1 MTPKRWILPGVVLIL
16 ALAIALGPSTADP
29 VLSGEFRMV
38 EGNLPELALAVEQAE
53 KQLAIR
59 PNVHAHVRWADSIPA
74 ETEVAILYLHGFSGT
89 WHDGSPAIER
99 VAKEL
104 RANLFLARLHGHGLA
119 TAEPLL
125 DFHPDSVY
133 QSAVRALSITRR
145 LGKRVVVIGTS
156 TGATLGLLLAA
167 RYPELVSCVV
177 NWSPNV
183 RLAHPL
189 SFLSNGPWGFELTRL
204 ILGGAYREVVTDDTA
219 RNMYWYMK
227 YRAEAIP
234 QLQALLEAS
243 MHEETFA
250 RINAPVLTMCWYK
263 DADTQDSLVSV
274 DAMHTM
280 HQQLGTSNKHFVT
293 LDAGNHEIGY
303 GPESKSVQEVVA
315 RTVGWIT
322 KSCATNDGRTV
333 LP

>member
-1 MTPKRWILPGVVLIL
+1 MSMRYRTLIIAGCVL
-16 ALAIALGPSTADP
+16 ALGLAMLLGPSTP
-29 VLSGEFRMV
+29 VPTLQAKITSVGVAQSEIDKMLDAGESRV
-38 EGNLPELALAVEQAE
+38 PVRSHA
-53 KQLAIR
+53 R
-59 PNVHAHVRWADSIPA
+59 AHVRWADSVPTVTNI
-74 ETEVAILYLHGFSGT
+74 AILYLHGFSGT

-145 LGKRVVVIGTS
+145 LGKRLVVIGTS

-189 SFLSNGPWGFELTRL
+189 SFLSNGPWGLELTRL

-250 RINAPVLTMCWYK
+250 RIKAPVLTMCWYK

-274 DAMHTM
+274 DAMRTM
-280 HQQLGTSNKHFVT
+280 HQQLGTSNKQFVA

-303 GPESKSVQEVVA
+303 GRESKVVDLVVNRSVAWVRKVNSRGE
-315 RTVGWIT
+315 
-322 KSCATNDGRTV
+322 
-333 LP
+333 

>member
-1 MTPKRWILPGVVLIL
+1 MVL
-16 ALAIALGPSTADP
+16 AFALGPSTAEP
-29 VLSGEFRMV
+29 VLTQQLQRIPGD
-38 EGNLPELALAVEQAE
+38 LPDIARSIERSESRPSVRPQA
-53 KQLAIR
+53 R
-59 PNVHAHVRWADSIPA
+59 AHIRWADSVPA
-74 ETEVAILYLHGFSGT
+74 QTDIAILYLHGFSGT

-167 RYPELVSCVV
+167 RYPEIVSCVV
-177 NWSPNV
+177 NWSPNI

-189 SFLSNGPWGFELTRL
+189 SFLSNGPWGLELTRL

-250 RINAPVLTMCWYK
+250 RIKAPVLTMCWYK

-274 DAMHTM
+274 DAMRTM
-280 HQQLGTSNKHFVT
+280 HQQLGTSNKQFVT

-303 GPESKSVQEVVA
+303 GRESKVVDGVVNRSVAWV
-315 RTVGWIT
+315 RTFNSG
-322 KSCATNDGRTV
+322 GE
-333 LP
+333 

>member
-1 MTPKRWILPGVVLIL
+1 MRYHALIIGGCVLVLGLVVL
-16 ALAIALGPSTADP
+16 LGPSASVPT
-29 VLSGEFRMV
+29 L
-38 EGNLPELALAVEQAE
+38 QAE
-53 KQLAIR
+53 IASIGVAPSDIDNMLDVVESRLPVRSHAR
-59 PNVHAHVRWADSIPA
+59 AHVRWADSVPTVTNI
-74 ETEVAILYLHGFSGT
+74 AILYLHGFSGT

-189 SFLSNGPWGFELTRL
+189 SFLSNGPWGLELTRL

-234 QLQALLEAS
+234 QLQSLLEAS

-250 RINAPVLTMCWYK
+250 RIKAPVLTMCWYK

-274 DAMHTM
+274 DAMRTM
-280 HQQLGTSNKHFVT
+280 HQQLGTSNKQFVA

-303 GPESKSVQEVVA
+303 GRESKVVDLVVKRSVAWVRKVNSRGE
-315 RTVGWIT
+315 
-322 KSCATNDGRTV
+322 
-333 LP
+333 